1 MKFSFTNVVII
12 KLWNKVKSIQFRKFI
27 IAGVLNALLT
37 YTLYVLLATYYRYE
51 IAYGLSYAAGIVISY
66 LLNARYVFNEK
77 YTLKTFFRYPLVYV
91 FQYLLCFVMLYVLV
105 EVMSLDKYLAPLI
118 VIVLSIPFTFIL
130 SRFMLR
136 SS

>member
-1 MKFSFTNVVII
+1 MQFSFTNVNII
-12 KLWNKVKSIQFRKFI
+12 NLWNKIKSIEFRKFL
-27 IAGVLNALLT
+27 IAGVLNSLLT
-37 YTLYVLLATYYRYE
+37 YTLYILLAIYLRYE

-105 EVMSLDKYLAPLI
+105 EVMSFDKYLAPLI
-118 VIVLSIPFTFIL
+118 VIALSIPFTFIL

-136 SS
+136 TS